1 MVEWDL
7 WFIGS
12 GVSLKIPRESGG
24 DFAGIN
30 YSPVKHR
37 SARHGYGVCD
47 CCACWCQSVCG
58 PPSVL
63 PYCPFRPSLLSFLSF
78 LTVLLYCPF
87 RPSLLSFLSVS
98 SVCWPTHL
106 ITSPRVLC
114 VLVCLL
120 FQYLPAC
127 MSVLLSAWPS
137 IYLHACLFVCML
149 VHLPACMS
157 VCSSV
162 CLSICLPACLF
173 VRLYAC
179 PSTCLHVS
187 LFACMLVHLP
197 AFMSLCSS
205 VCLSIYLPS
214 CLFVRLYACPSTC
227 LPAFMSVCQSVCL
240 SVCLL
245 VRQFRRPLAC
255 MWYSTKTVEITWVVS
270 LRSVCESADH
280 DVYRTSSATVLPI
293 WYPSLSSAV
302 TSTASGL
309 HCLA

>member
-63 PYCPFRPSLLSFLSF
+63 PYGPFRPSLLSFLSF

-114 VLVCLL
+114 VPVCLL
-120 FQYLPAC
+120 FQYLLAC
-127 MSVLLSAWPS
+127 MSVLLSACPS

-157 VCSSV
+157 V
-162 CLSICLPACLF
+162 
-173 VRLYAC
+173 
-179 PSTCLHVS
+179 
-187 LFACMLVHLP
+187 
-197 AFMSLCSS
+197 CSS

-270 LRSVCESADH
+270 LRSVCESADQ